1 MDGIET
7 TALFEEKIT
16 VTPRDLATQ
25 NLNLHALILAKV
37 SESMEGKCSLHGWVL
52 PDTLKVLSR
61 TMGYLESG
69 RFTGDIVFHVQAEA
83 KVLNP
88 PSGSHLTCEVIG
100 NNMMGIYASYRVP
113 MKEVDRKTK
122 KVTTSY
128 VDAIKVILPRDLH
141 IGDEEFTKV
150 QIGDKIHVGV
160 KKSRFQVNDKFVLSV
175 GIFEGK
181 VGSDYSAPEVKEE
194 EELKE
199 DDESLGKAV
208 QERLGAYEV
217 KESEEEQKQREEM
230 PPPLEETVLVV
241 EEASAPKEPLPGAR
255 PTLVGAP
262 AGLPYASGE
271 PIYFNGT
278 KVEAFKE
285 LDTRYPASFS
295 LDETEWPSVEH
306 YYQAS
311 KFPEFPELQEQIRQ
325 APTAAAAGKL
335 GKTKSPETPIRADW
349 QTFREIAMRNALV
362 AKFDQNPPLKKLLLD
377 TYPRP
382 IVFADPNDS
391 FWGYGRT
398 KMGKNKLGQMLMDYR
413 STHTGMEAV
422 DG

>member
-1 MDGIET
+1 MEGIET

-25 NLNLHALILAKV
+25 NLNLHSLILAKV

-88 PSGSHLTCEVIG
+88 PSGSHLICEVIG

-113 MKEVDRKTK
+113 MKEIDRKTK
-122 KVTTSY
+122 KVTTSS

-181 VGSDYSAPEVKEE
+181 VGSSYVAPEVHEE
-194 EELKE
+194 EEEKVE
-199 DDESLGKAV
+199 DEALQKAAE
-208 QERLGAYEV
+208 ERVEAYEA
-217 KESEEEQKQREEM
+217 KEAEEL
-230 PPPLEETVLVV
+230 PPPLERVVPLSPAEALVV
-241 EEASAPKEPLPGAR
+241 EEPPSVPGAR
-255 PTLVGAP
+255 ATLSLGTE
-262 AGLPYASGE
+262 GLPYGAGE
-271 PIYFNGT
+271 PIYFNLT
-278 KVEAFKE
+278 KIDAYKE
-285 LDTRYPASFS
+285 FDTRFLSPFT
-295 LDETEWPSVEH
+295 LEGKEWPSVEH

-311 KFPEFPELQEQIRQ
+311 KFPEFPDYQEQIRQ

-335 GKTKSPETPIRADW
+335 GKTKSPERPIRADW
-349 QTFREIAMRNALV
+349 PTFREVAMRSATV
-362 AKFDQNPPLKKLLLD
+362 AKFDQNPALKKMLLYS
-377 TYPRP
+377 YPRP
-382 IVFADPNDS
+382 IVFADGNDS

-398 KMGKNKLGQMLMDYR
+398 KMGKNKLGQILMDYR
-413 STHTGMEAV
+413 NTHTGMESIDV
-422 DG
+422 

>member
-1 MDGIET
+1 MEGIET

-113 MKEVDRKTK
+113 MKEMDRRTK
-122 KVTTSY
+122 KITTSY

-150 QIGDKIHVGV
+150 QIGDKIHVGI
-160 KKSRFQVNDKFVLSV
+160 KKSRFQVNDKFILSV

-181 VGSDYSAPEVKEE
+181 VGSDYVAPEVNEE
-194 EELKE
+194 EEVPVE
-199 DDESLGKAV
+199 DESLQKAAA
-208 QERLGAYEV
+208 ERVEAYEA
-217 KESEEEQKQREEM
+217 KEAEEL
-230 PPPLEETVLVV
+230 PPPLERVAPEAPAEALVV
-241 EEASAPKEPLPGAR
+241 EEAPQIPGAR
-255 PTLVGAP
+255 GSLALGAE
-262 AGLPYASGE
+262 GLPYGAGE
-271 PIYFNGT
+271 PIYFNLN
-278 KVEAFKE
+278 KLDAYKE
-285 LDTRYPASFS
+285 FDTRFLSPFT
-295 LDETEWPSVEH
+295 LDGKQWPSVEH

-311 KFPEFPELQEQIRQ
+311 KFPEFPEVQEQIRQ

-335 GKTKSPETPIRADW
+335 GKTKTPERPIRADW
-349 QTFREIAMRNALV
+349 PTFREVAMRNATV
-362 AKFDQNPPLKKLLLD
+362 AKFDQNPALKKLLLYS
-377 TYPRP
+377 YPRP
-382 IVFADPNDS
+382 IVFADATDS

-398 KMGKNKLGQMLMDYR
+398 KMGKNKLGQMLMEYR
-413 STHTGMEAV
+413 NTHTGMEAV